1 MNQYEKYK
9 DSGIPWIGKIPAH
22 WEIRKLKYV
31 LESELKYGAGE
42 PGIEENKDAPR
53 YIRITDIGEDG
64 QLKDDTFKSLPY
76 EKAKDYLLKEGDVLF
91 AASGTVGKTFLFKG
105 YVGKACYA
113 GYLVRARVNNRLI
126 TSSFL
131 YLFTKSVSYISW
143 KNSIFTRSTIAN
155 IGASKYKM
163 LPVPLPPLAEQK
175 KIVAYLDQ
183 KTSQIDQIIQAK
195 KRLCE
200 LLEEERKAII
210 SQAVSKGLN
219 PEVARKD
226 SGIKWIG
233 EIPAHWEVRK
243 MKYISKIYGRIGFR
257 GYTTRDIVKKG
268 EGAIVISP
276 SNIKENGLNLSDCSY
291 LSWDKYYE
299 SPEIMIFEDDIILSK
314 TGTIGKTAIIPK
326 NHFKMTLNPQF
337 VVFKEVQL
345 FPKYLYYQTACDFF
359 KHFLYSEKTGS
370 TIPTISQ
377 EKIGNFSV
385 LYPPRAE
392 QEEISRYL
400 DRKTRAI
407 DAQLVAIK
415 KQLELFKEYRIT
427 LISKVVT
434 GEIKI
439 N

>member
-1 MNQYEKYK
+1 MRVCNYTDVCHNQYIHSNLAYLKATASDSQIGKFQLQKGDVIAVK
-9 DSGIPWIGKIPAH
+9 DSVNTTVSALVTEDLEEVICGYHLIL
-22 WEIRKLKYV
+22 IRPDRSV
-31 LESELKYGAGE
+31 LLGE
-42 PGIEENKDAPR
+42 
-53 YIRITDIGEDG
+53 
-64 QLKDDTFKSLPY
+64 
-76 EKAKDYLLKEGDVLF
+76 
-91 AASGTVGKTFLFKG
+91 
-105 YVGKACYA
+105 
-113 GYLVRARVNNRLI
+113 
-126 TSSFL
+126 
-131 YLFTKSVSYISW
+131 YLFRLMDAKEISAFFEANARGVTILGLGKSV
-143 KNSIFTRSTIAN
+143 FLD
-155 IGASKYKM
+155 
-163 LPVPLPPLAEQK
+163 LPILLPPLAEQK

-210 SQAVSKGLN
+210 SQAISKGLS

-345 FPKYLYYQTACDFF
+345 LPKYLYYQTACDFF